1 MAGPATTVSTSGE
14 HLPTYFVVEI
24 RAGEGTHYVLCER
37 MNIAASGA
45 ESLPASVFETLY
57 GEHPLRAVA
66 LPPDP
71 KHAALTQA
79 MALLQSGKSPSI
91 NITINNNDT
100 N

>member
-1 MAGPATTVSTSGE
+1 MAGPETTFSTSGE
-14 HLPTYFVVEI
+14 HLPSYFVVEI
-24 RAGEGTHYVLCER
+24 KVGAHTHYALCER

-71 KHAALTQA
+71 QHPALTQT